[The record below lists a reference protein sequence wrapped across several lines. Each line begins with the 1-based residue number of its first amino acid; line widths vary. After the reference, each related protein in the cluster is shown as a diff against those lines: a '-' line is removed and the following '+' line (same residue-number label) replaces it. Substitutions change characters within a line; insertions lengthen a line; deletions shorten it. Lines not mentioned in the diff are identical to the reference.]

1 MTNDEKLQFAKQ
13 NLNDYCMFRE
23 KYKMS
28 FEGPY
33 RLIGYCEGIFICDG
47 GHHFNECK
55 LEPKKKLIPWTL
67 ETAESVQ
74 LRHKGRRN
82 KLWMNYGATRAWYHG
97 VNVVYEFT
105 YEQLLEQFETVDG
118 RPCGTEVME

>member
-23 KYKMS
+23 KYTMS

-33 RLIGYCEGIFICDG
+33 RLIGYCEGIFISDG

-74 LRHKGRRN
+74 LRCKSNGFKFWVHYDDKG
-82 KLWMNYGATRAWYHG
+82 GWYEYKG
-97 VNVVYEFT
+97 KPEDLPYDD
-105 YEQLLEQFETVDG
+105 LLERFETVDG
-118 RPCGTEVME
+118 RPCGTEEK